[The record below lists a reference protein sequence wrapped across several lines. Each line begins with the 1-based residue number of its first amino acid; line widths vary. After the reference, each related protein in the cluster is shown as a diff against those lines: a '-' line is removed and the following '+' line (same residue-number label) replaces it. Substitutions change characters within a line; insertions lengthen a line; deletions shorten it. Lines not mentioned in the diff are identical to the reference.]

1 MKWILFL
8 ITFSAMAQNTVQI
21 NTDDFSFNHPTCL
34 LRFNSKQEF
43 STNLKENLTTK
54 GFKLH
59 DFIEKDK
66 LNPEDMYVQLTI
78 KREGILFKDCKLN
91 LKINE
96 AGGSKVLSTDKTLLE
111 SNVTR
116 IYPRVTFDGDER
128 CRRGID
134 DLFVDIP
141 KCTSGKMLQTTK

>member
-8 ITFSAMAQNTVQI
+8 LTFSVMAQNTVQI

-34 LRFNSKQEF
+34 VRFKSSQEF
-43 STNLKENLTTK
+43 SAKLKENLITK

-59 DFIEKDK
+59 DFIETDK
-66 LNPEDMYVQLTI
+66 LNPEDMYVQLSI
-78 KREGILFKDCKLN
+78 NREGILFKDCKLN

-96 AGGSKVLSTDKTLLE
+96 ASGSKVLTTDKTLLE

-116 IYPRVTFDGDER
+116 LYPRVTFDGDER

-141 KCTSGKMLQTTK
+141 SCKSGRSILK

>member
-1 MKWILFL
+1 
-8 ITFSAMAQNTVQI
+8 MAQNTVQI

-34 LRFNSKQEF
+34 VRFNPSQEF
-43 STNLKENLTTK
+43 SKKLKENLITK

-59 DFIEKDK
+59 DFIESDK

-96 AGGSKVLSTDKTLLE
+96 ASGSKVLSTDKTLLE